1 MTSGEAFDLV
11 VIGGGSGGVR
21 AARLAARQGRR
32 VALVEGRRLG
42 GTCVNAGCI
51 PKKLYSHAAH
61 YAHAFEE
68 ARGYGWHVEAPT
80 LDWAVLRQRRAAE
93 VARLNG
99 VYERLL
105 NDAGV
110 QVLDGWA
117 RLAGPNTVV
126 VGDRTLSAQRILVAT
141 GASPRLP
148 PIDGVELALSSD
160 QLFDIDPLPR
170 HLAIVGGGYI
180 GCEFA
185 SIFRGLGAQVSLIH
199 RGARLLDGFDADIS
213 EFVAGELRKKGIAL
227 VMETGVQRLAQHA
240 AGIAVHTERAQPL
253 VADAVLLATG
263 RAPCTAGLGLAEL
276 GVELRDNGAIEVDA
290 HFNTTVPSIHAIGD
304 VVDHRALTPVALLQ
318 AAALI
323 DRLYGCGSAPAREMR
338 YEDVPTA
345 VFCDPPVAAVG
356 LTEAQARERHG
367 KLRIYRS
374 EFRPLRHTLSGS
386 DERAFMKLVVDD
398 ATDVVLGVHMVA
410 PDAAEVVQGFA
421 VALKAGVTKAAFD
434 NTVAVHPTVAEEL
447 VLMREQHC
455 SGGSSVA

>member
-290 HFNTTVPSIHAIGD
+290 HFNTAVPSIHAIGD